1 MGRCIQSDT
10 VSLRPTKSTRKIT
23 MASSLTLALLV
34 AACLMAQSSAYF
46 FGGYGGYGYGLAG
59 GFGGYGGYC
68 LGLWGA
74 GLGYGYPGLGL
85 GYGYGLGGYGLGLGV
100 GLAPAIGIA
109 PVGLGI
115 GIGKA
120 Y

>member
-59 GFGGYGGYC
+59 GFGGYGYGMPG

-85 GYGYGLGGYGLGLGV
+85 GYGYGLGLGV
-100 GLAPAIGIA
+100 GIAPAIGIA

-115 GIGKA
+115 GIGKT